1 MPSKVKVDE
10 DFVWELANS
19 IRWLSQ
25 AFKHTF
31 KIEKF
36 LFGEIYATYNGQA
49 PEFILALLE
58 ELGYDQEENPY
69 NEKQLRQASSDESS
83 SSLSP
88 TKTLA
93 SSQYQTSNG
102 STITQISTQTTI
114 KTKLTTTQNRSFEST
129 TKSTTIYEAVKD
141 TNQSGNNEAAM
152 QTPVKRIPLLDLGL
166 YRDRED
172 SNSSCSF
179 SATVV
184 GRVSSLFEDFSE
196 SNDAE
201 ASCMDELSQ
210 TASIGTTSFGSDDSL
225 TEFKKKKLYELILN

>member
-1 MPSKVKVDE
+1 VPSKVKVDE

-25 AFKHTF
+25 TFKHTF
-31 KIEKF
+31 KIERF
-36 LFGEIYATYNGQA
+36 LFGEIYANYHDQA

-58 ELGYDQEENPY
+58 ELGHDQEENPY
-69 NEKQLRQASSDESS
+69 NEKQLRQASSDES
-83 SSLSP
+83 LSP
-88 TKTLA
+88 TKSQA

-129 TKSTTIYEAVKD
+129 TKSTTTYETVKY

-166 YRDRED
+166 YRDRDD

-179 SATVV
+179 SASVV

-196 SNDAE
+196 SNDVE
-201 ASCMDELSQ
+201 VSCMDELSQ
-210 TASIGTTSFGSDDSL
+210 TVSIGTTSFGSDDQHDSL
-225 TEFKKKKLYELILN
+225 TEFKKKKLYDLKLT